1 MARGF
6 DSKSV
11 SDQQEELQR
20 RREGAPGGQKPI
32 VSARRR
38 QLELARVDLLR
49 RLEAA
54 PEAHKETLRQ
64 ALTAL
69 DEQLRK
75 EPEPGGEPG

>member
-11 SDQQEELQR
+11 SDQQDELQR
-20 RREGAPGGQKPI
+20 RREAQGTQRPL
-32 VSARRR
+32 VSPRRR

-54 PEAHKETLRQ
+54 PEPHKERLRQ
-64 ALTAL
+64 ALAAL
-69 DEQLRK
+69 DAELTK
-75 EPEPGGEPG
+75 EAGP

>member
-20 RREGAPGGQKPI
+20 RRETGADMQKPV
-32 VSARRR
+32 VSPRRR
-38 QLELARVDLLR
+38 QLEMARVDLLR

-54 PEAHKETLRQ
+54 PEPHKDRMRQ
-64 ALTAL
+64 ALAAL
-69 DEQLRK
+69 DEQLKK
-75 EPEPGGEPG
+75 EAEP